1 MSHRVVRARPRWQ
14 LLSIQF
20 GSVAVAI
27 LTAWGMYEYGRHDG
41 GYDVI
46 AAFDKR
52 QQLQQ
57 KLDSSHKTNS
67 QLREQMAV
75 LERSS
80 QIEQEAYKQLESTVN
95 GLQDEILELKGELAF
110 YRGIV
115 SPGDAQK
122 TGLNLQ
128 TFELNPTL
136 IERKFHYKLVLTQV
150 LSNGTV
156 AYGKISFS
164 VEGSQEGKPKEYT
177 LAQLSK
183 NTRELSFR
191 FKYFQSF
198 EGDISLPE
206 GFIPSKVNL
215 VVKPKSR
222 KHTQL
227 TESINWMIQE
237 NR

>member
-14 LLSIQF
+14 LLSIQL
-20 GSVAVAI
+20 GAVLAAI
-27 LTAWGMYEYGRHDG
+27 LTAWGMYEYGRNDG
-41 GYDVI
+41 GYDVV
-46 AAFDKR
+46 AAFDQR
-52 QQLQQ
+52 QQLEN
-57 KLDSSHKTNS
+57 KLDSSYQTNT

-80 QIEQEAYKQLESTVN
+80 QIEQEAYKQLEGTVN
-95 GLQDEILELKGELAF
+95 GLQDEILELKEELAF

-115 SPGDAQK
+115 SPGDARA
-122 TGLNLQ
+122 GLNLQ
-128 TFELNPTL
+128 TFELSPTL
-136 IERKFHYKLVLTQV
+136 IERKYHYKLVLTQV
-150 LSNGTV
+150 LSNGVV

-164 VEGSQEGKPKEYT
+164 VEGSKEGQPVEFT
-177 LAQLSK
+177 LAQLSD

-206 GFIPSKVNL
+206 GFNPSKVNL
-215 VVKPKSR
+215 VVKPRSR
-222 KHTQL
+222 KHKQL
-227 TESINWMIQE
+227 NESINWMIQE